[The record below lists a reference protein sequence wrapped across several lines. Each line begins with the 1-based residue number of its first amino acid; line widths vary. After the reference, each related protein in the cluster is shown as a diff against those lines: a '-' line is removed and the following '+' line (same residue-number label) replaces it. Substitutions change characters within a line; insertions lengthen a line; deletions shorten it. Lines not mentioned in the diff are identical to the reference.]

1 VARKR
6 QLSDF
11 CFLRWGEIGAGCWQT
26 TATREKALKNC
37 NSEISSWRS
46 VIRSIESGSPKWK
59 SRERG
64 LQPGVVGATIQGGLA
79 RTDEVTHEDTRIP
92 KDPAGGDGSDPRRRL
107 DDDQQWGQATTLPQT
122 IALEQQLLS
131 ANSGNVGSIQS
142 NYTSVY
148 GALPASTAIPADSRI
163 AMDMTDAQAQAAMK
177 KAIALDAIANREEQ
191 LSQQMM
197 QQLSSSAPGSGSLIS
212 AQAAAWNL
220 QANAYSQGAIAQ
232 LLRLESA
239 STAYSGYQM
248 KHMSASHQTA
258 NQTVQTILSN

>member
-1 VARKR
+1 MGAF
-6 QLSDF
+6 QQQTMYPTPAIQQALSF
-11 CFLRWGEIGAGCWQT
+11 AKSLASVM
-26 TATREKALKNC
+26 TAAQNLFRTPV
-37 NSEISSWRS
+37 NS
-46 VIRSIESGSPKWK
+46 
-59 SRERG
+59 
-64 LQPGVVGATIQGGLA
+64 A
-79 RTDEVTHEDTRIP
+79 
-92 KDPAGGDGSDPRRRL
+92 
-107 DDDQQWGQATTLPQT
+107 TLPQT

>member
-1 VARKR
+1 MSVM
-6 QLSDF
+6 
-11 CFLRWGEIGAGCWQT
+11 T
-26 TATREKALKNC
+26 TAQNLFRTPV
-37 NSEISSWRS
+37 NS
-46 VIRSIESGSPKWK
+46 
-59 SRERG
+59 
-64 LQPGVVGATIQGGLA
+64 A
-79 RTDEVTHEDTRIP
+79 
-92 KDPAGGDGSDPRRRL
+92 
-107 DDDQQWGQATTLPQT
+107 TLPQT

-131 ANSGNVGSIQS
+131 ANSGSVGSIQS
-142 NYTSVY
+142 NYTTVY
-148 GALPASTAIPADSRI
+148 GTLPASTAMPADSRI
-163 AMDMTDAQAQAAMK
+163 AMDMSDAQAQAAMK

-239 STAYSGYQM
+239 STAYSGYEM

>member
-1 VARKR
+1 MRTSVSARMIWTAAGALLLALVLETPAHG
-6 QLSDF
+6 QFDLGVILATLTELNQTMSVTVGGPLAATAATTQQMGAFQQQTMYPTPAIQQALSF
-11 CFLRWGEIGAGCWQT
+11 AKSLASVM
-26 TATREKALKNC
+26 TAAQNLFRTPV
-37 NSEISSWRS
+37 NS
-46 VIRSIESGSPKWK
+46 
-59 SRERG
+59 
-64 LQPGVVGATIQGGLA
+64 A
-79 RTDEVTHEDTRIP
+79 
-92 KDPAGGDGSDPRRRL
+92 
-107 DDDQQWGQATTLPQT
+107 TLPQT

-232 LLRLESA
+232 LLLLESA

>member
-1 VARKR
+1 MGAF
-6 QLSDF
+6 QQQTMYPTPAIQQALSF
-11 CFLRWGEIGAGCWQT
+11 AKSLT
-26 TATREKALKNC
+26 SVMTAAQNLFRTPV
-37 NSEISSWRS
+37 NS
-46 VIRSIESGSPKWK
+46 
-59 SRERG
+59 
-64 LQPGVVGATIQGGLA
+64 A
-79 RTDEVTHEDTRIP
+79 
-92 KDPAGGDGSDPRRRL
+92 
-107 DDDQQWGQATTLPQT
+107 TLPQT

-163 AMDMTDAQAQAAMK
+163 AMDMTDSQAQAAMK